1 MYICICTRTRHLL
14 LHLLHHLIRHARVGM
29 HAASELGGS
38 KIETRAEFRFFLLEH
53 WNLYDAM
60 KHSNYIASK
69 LEIWKDRTTTKLDTL
84 LAKMGIPLE
93 QAKQKY
99 MHMKQ
104 NFKETLHQKLD
115 KSDELGR
122 EFSLDKISVPT
133 FCKER
138 KAGMLISA
146 IQCTRICN
154 ALLCLPPSVSI
165 SSCSALHIPVCVRA
179 CACAVSISTTST
191 PHLLFRRSRGR

>member
-14 LHLLHHLIRHARVGM
+14 LHLLIRHARVGM

-93 QAKQKY
+93 QAKQKSI
-99 MHMKQ
+99 HMKQ
-104 NFKETLHQKLD
+104 TFKDTLHQKLYE
-115 KSDELGR
+115 SDELRR
-122 EFSLDKISVPT
+122 EFHLDKISVPA

-146 IQCTRICN
+146 TQCTRICN
-154 ALLCLPPSVSI
+154 ALLCLPPSVSVSPAYTR
-165 SSCSALHIPVCVRA
+165 SSSLCVCTRA
-179 CACAVSISTTST
+179 RAHA
-191 PHLLFRRSRGR
+191 RSQ

>member
-1 MYICICTRTRHLL
+1 
-14 LHLLHHLIRHARVGM
+14 M

-99 MHMKQ
+99 IHMKQ
-104 NFKETLHQKLD
+104 TFKDTLHQKLYE
-115 KSDELGR
+115 SDELRR
-122 EFSLDKISVPT
+122 EFHLDKISVPA

-146 IQCTRICN
+146 TQCTRICN
-154 ALLCLPPSVSI
+154 DLLCLPPSVSVSPAYTR
-165 SSCSALHIPVCVRA
+165 SSSLCVCTRA
-179 CACAVSISTTST
+179 RAHA
-191 PHLLFRRSRGR
+191 RSQ